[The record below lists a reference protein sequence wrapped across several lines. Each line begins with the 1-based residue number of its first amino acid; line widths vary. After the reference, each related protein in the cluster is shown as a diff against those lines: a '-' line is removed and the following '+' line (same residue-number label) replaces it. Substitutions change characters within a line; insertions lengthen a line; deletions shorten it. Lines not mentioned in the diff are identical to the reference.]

1 MPACHKIQMK
11 LSSVQPVPEGRG
23 CGAGVGGGAEL
34 GVLINK
40 FQKVIM
46 NCLWLRLD
54 RKLYCKAVKV
64 TGATMRRGEERRG
77 EERRRASW
85 RSREDRRIFKDLSSA
100 NMCSS
105 STRLMSLP
113 HFPNDFYAEV
123 VKNRRKFPI
132 NFDKRAPRG
141 PCICNCCPKMKKMF
155 VAAAEIVVRVVLLI
169 AAKRKRERDRDGEER
184 ERKVTNCCLLGR
196 NR

>member
-11 LSSVQPVPEGRG
+11 LSSVQPIPEGTG

-64 TGATMRRGEERRG
+64 TGATMRRGKRGEGRRG
-77 EERRRASW
+77 EEPA
-85 RSREDRRIFKDLSSA
+85 EDPEKIVEYSKI
-100 NMCSS
+100 
-105 STRLMSLP
+105 SLLQT
-113 HFPNDFYAEV
+113 
-123 VKNRRKFPI
+123 
-132 NFDKRAPRG
+132 
-141 PCICNCCPKMKKMF
+141 C
-155 VAAAEIVVRVVLLI
+155 AAARPV
-169 AAKRKRERDRDGEER
+169 
-184 ERKVTNCCLLGR
+184 
-196 NR
+196 